1 MPNYGTGPYGG
12 GPYGFGAGPLAPDYG
27 LDQSAPQPDPTA
39 HLVDRYY
46 MSQFDASTVGITV
59 FVAGVQGDPDGNSVT
74 VSMYDINDN
83 VVFSQLATRSS
94 LGNYQMT
101 FTTEQ
106 SAVPGFYTLAWDF
119 TINSQ
124 AQELQTYIQIGA
136 TNPAYDKL
144 DAGMKGIVE
153 SVWIRFADMFDSPQ
167 GGPHLQ
173 VFFQTA
179 FSRGRLA
186 QLLQIALNKINLTMQ
201 PAFSF
206 ALTPGSEF
214 PYQDWG
220 GLLEQGLYIETIR
233 HLIRSYVEMPMPTG
247 VTVSRMDRRDFSD
260 RWQNVYEMENADY
273 MNMLSDFK
281 VQCMFLSRPR
291 VLVSGGAYGNWG
303 PTRLPGSAA
312 ARGVNRVWAAYY

>member
-1 MPNYGTGPYGG
+1 
-12 GPYGFGAGPLAPDYG
+12 
-27 LDQSAPQPDPTA
+27 
-39 HLVDRYY
+39 
-46 MSQFDASTVGITV
+46 MSQFDTSTVGITV
-59 FVAGVQGDPDGNSVT
+59 FVAGQQGDPDGNIVT
-74 VSMYDINDN
+74 VSMYDIEDN
-83 VVFSQLATRSS
+83 QIFNQLAIRTSV
-94 LGNYQMT
+94 GNYQMT
-101 FTTEQ
+101 FTTAQ
-106 SAVPGFYTLAWDF
+106 SAVPGFYTIAWDF
-119 TINSQ
+119 TIASQ
-124 AQELQTYIQIGA
+124 PQELQTYIQIGA
-136 TNPAYDKL
+136 TNPAYDSL

-206 ALTPGSEF
+206 TLTPGSEF

-281 VQCMFLSRPR
+281 IQMMFLSRPR

-312 ARGVNRVWAAYY
+312 ARGINRVWAAFY

>member
-1 MPNYGTGPYGG
+1 MTEAGTD
-12 GPYGFGAGPLAPDYG
+12 FG
-27 LDQSAPQPDPTA
+27 LDPSAPQPDPTA

-46 MSQFDASTVGITV
+46 LSQFGTDTVGIQINI
-59 FVAGVQGDPDGNSVT
+59 AGAPGDPDTNTVT
-74 VSMYDINDN
+74 VTMYNILEAT
-83 VVFSQLATRSS
+83 VFTEAATRV
-94 LGNYQMT
+94 GVGTYQIT
-101 FTTEQ
+101 FTSAQ

-119 TINSQ
+119 TISSVP
-124 AQELQTYIQIGA
+124 QEMQTYLQVGA
-136 TNPAYDKL
+136 GNPAYDAL
-144 DAGMKGIVE
+144 DIGMKGIVE

-173 VFFQTA
+173 VYFQTA

-201 PAFSF
+201 PNMGFTLA
-206 ALTPGSEF
+206 AGSEF
-214 PYQDWG
+214 PYDYWG

-233 HLIRSYVEMPMPTG
+233 HLIRSYVEQPMPQG
-247 VTVSRMDRRDFSD
+247 VTVSRNDRRDFTD
-260 RWQNVYEMENADY
+260 RWQNVYDMENADY

-281 VQCMFLSRPR
+281 IQAMFLSRPR

-312 ARGVNRVWAAYY
+312 ARGINRVWAAYY

>member
-1 MPNYGTGPYGG
+1 
-12 GPYGFGAGPLAPDYG
+12 
-27 LDQSAPQPDPTA
+27 
-39 HLVDRYY
+39 
-46 MSQFDASTVGITV
+46 
-59 FVAGVQGDPDGNSVT
+59 
-74 VSMYDINDN
+74 
-83 VVFSQLATRSS
+83 
-94 LGNYQMT
+94 
-101 FTTEQ
+101 
-106 SAVPGFYTLAWDF
+106 VP
-119 TINSQ
+119 
-124 AQELQTYIQIGA
+124 QELQTYIQIGA
-136 TNPAYDKL
+136 TNPAYDAL

-179 FSRGRLA
+179 FSRGRIA

-206 ALTPGSEF
+206 TTDAGSQF

-233 HLIRSYVEMPMPTG
+233 HLIRSYVEQPNPTG

-260 RWQNVYEMENADY
+260 RWTSVYEMEYADY

-281 VQCMFLSRPR
+281 IQMMFLSRPR

-312 ARGVNRVWAAYY
+312 ARGINRVWAAFY

>member
-12 GPYGFGAGPLAPDYG
+12 GPYGFGAGALDPDYG
-27 LDQSAPQPDPTA
+27 LDESAPQPDPTQ
-39 HLVDRYY
+39 HIVDRYY
-46 MSQFDASTVGITV
+46 MSQFDTSTVGISI
-59 FVAGVQGDPDGNSVT
+59 FVAGLAGDPDGQNVS
-74 VSMYDINDN
+74 VSMYDITATQ
-83 VVFSQLATRSS
+83 VFSQAAVRVGVGL
-94 LGNYQMT
+94 YQLT
-101 FTTEQ
+101 FNSAQ
-106 SAVPGFYTLAWDF
+106 SDIPGFYTLAWDF
-119 TINSQ
+119 TIESVP
-124 AQELQTYIQIGA
+124 QELQTYIQIGA
-136 TNPAYDKL
+136 TNPAYDVL

-153 SVWIRFADMFDSPQ
+153 SVWVRFADTFDSPQ

-201 PAFSF
+201 PAMSF
-206 ALTPGSEF
+206 TTEAGSEF

-233 HLIRSYVEMPMPTG
+233 HLIRSYVEQPNPTG
-247 VTVSRMDRRDFSD
+247 ITVSRHDRRDFMD
-260 RWQNVYEMENADY
+260 RWQTVYNMENEDY
-273 MNMLSDFK
+273 LQMLSDFK
-281 VQCMFLSRPR
+281 IQMMFLSRPR

-312 ARGVNRVWAAYY
+312 ARGINRVWAAYY

>member
-1 MPNYGTGPYGG
+1 MPNYGSGPYGG
-12 GPYGFGAGPLAPDYG
+12 GPYGFGSGALVPDYG
-27 LDQSAPQPDPTA
+27 LDESAPQPDPTE

-46 MSQFDASTVGITV
+46 MSQFGTDTVGIQINI
-59 FVAGVQGDPDGNSVT
+59 AGVPGDPDGNNVT
-74 VSMYDINDN
+74 VSMYDITDTQ
-83 VVFSQLATRSS
+83 VFNQTAVRVGVGL
-94 LGNYQMT
+94 YQIT
-101 FTTEQ
+101 FTSAQ
-106 SAVPGFYTLAWDF
+106 SAVAGFYTLAWDF
-119 TINSQ
+119 TISAVSQ
-124 AQELQTYIQIGA
+124 EQQTFIQIGA
-136 TNPAYDKL
+136 TNPAYDAL

-153 SVWIRFADMFDSPQ
+153 SVWVRFADMFDSPQ

-206 ALTPGSEF
+206 TLTPGSEF

-260 RWQNVYEMENADY
+260 RWQNM
-273 MNMLSDFK
+273 
-281 VQCMFLSRPR
+281 
-291 VLVSGGAYGNWG
+291 
-303 PTRLPGSAA
+303 
-312 ARGVNRVWAAYY
+312 

>member
-12 GPYGFGAGPLAPDYG
+12 GPYGFGAGALDPDYG
-27 LDQSAPQPDPTA
+27 LDESAPQPDPTA

-46 MSQFDASTVGITV
+46 MSQFGTDTVGIQV
-59 FVAGVQGDPDGNSVT
+59 NIGGVPADPDGNTVS
-74 VSMYDINDN
+74 VSMYDITDTQ
-83 VVFSQLATRSS
+83 VFSQAATRVGVG
-94 LGNYQMT
+94 LYQIT
-101 FTTEQ
+101 FTSAQ
-106 SAVPGFYTLAWDF
+106 SQTPGFYTLAWDF
-119 TINSQ
+119 TISAVSQ
-124 AQELQTYIQIGA
+124 EQQTYIQVGA
-136 TNPAYDKL
+136 TNPAYDVL

-153 SVWIRFADMFDSPQ
+153 SVWVRFADMFDSPQ

-186 QLLQIALNKINLTMQ
+186 QLLQIALGKINLTMQ

-206 ALTPGSEF
+206 TTEAGSQF

-220 GLLEQGLYIETIR
+220 ALLEQGLYIETIR
-233 HLIRSYVEMPMPTG
+233 HLIRSYVEQPNPTG

-260 RWQNVYEMENADY
+260 RWTSVYDMEYSDY

-281 VQCMFLSRPR
+281 VQMMFLSRPR

-312 ARGVNRVWAAYY
+312 ARGINRVWASFY

>member
-1 MPNYGTGPYGG
+1 MTTEGI
-12 GPYGFGAGPLAPDYG
+12 DYG
-27 LDQSAPQPDPTA
+27 LDASAPQPDPTQ

-46 MSQFDASTVGITV
+46 MSQFDTSTVGITI
-59 FVAGVQGDPDGNSVT
+59 FVAGVAADPDGSSVT
-74 VSMYDINDN
+74 VTMYDINEN
-83 VVFSQLATRSS
+83 VVFTESATRT
-94 LGNYQMT
+94 GVGAYQFV
-101 FTTEQ
+101 FTTAQ
-106 SAVPGFYTLAWDF
+106 SDTPGFYTLAWDF
-119 TINSQ
+119 AINSI

-136 TNPAYDKL
+136 TNPAYDAL
-144 DAGMKGIVE
+144 DGGMKLIVE
-153 SVWIRFADMFDSPQ
+153 SVWVRFADMFDSPQ

-201 PAFSF
+201 PNMSF
-206 ALTPGSEF
+206 TLDASGGEF

-233 HLIRSYVEMPMPTG
+233 HLIRSYAEQPLPNG
-247 VTVSRMDRRDFSD
+247 VTVSRMDRRDYMD
-260 RWQNVYEMENADY
+260 RWQSVYDMEYADY

-281 VQCMFLSRPR
+281 IQMMFLSRPR

-312 ARGVNRVWAAYY
+312 ARGINRVWAAFY

>member
-46 MSQFDASTVGITV
+46 MSQFDTSTVGITV
-59 FVAGVQGDPDGNSVT
+59 FVAGQQGDPDGNIVT
-74 VSMYDINDN
+74 VSMYDIEDN
-83 VVFSQLATRSS
+83 QIFNQLAIRTSV
-94 LGNYQMT
+94 GNYQMT
-101 FTTEQ
+101 FTTAQ
-106 SAVPGFYTLAWDF
+106 SAVPGFYTIAWDF
-119 TINSQ
+119 TIASQ
-124 AQELQTYIQIGA
+124 PQELQTYIQIGA
-136 TNPAYDKL
+136 TNPAYDSL

-206 ALTPGSEF
+206 TLTPGSEF

-281 VQCMFLSRPR
+281 IQMMFLSRPR

-312 ARGVNRVWAAYY
+312 ARGINRVWAAFY

>member
-1 MPNYGTGPYGG
+1 MPNYGTPA
-12 GPYGFGAGPLAPDYG
+12 FRAGLAGTEAGVDYG
-27 LDQSAPQPDPTA
+27 LDASAPQPDPTQ

-46 MSQFDASTVGITV
+46 MAQFDTSTVGITI
-59 FVAGVQGDPDGNSVT
+59 FVAGAQGDPDGNSVT
-74 VSMYDINDN
+74 VTMYDALEN
-83 VVFSQLATRSS
+83 VVFSEAALRAS
-94 LGNYQMT
+94 LGNYQFT
-101 FTTEQ
+101 FTTAQ
-106 SAVPGFYTLAWDF
+106 SDTPGFYTLAWDF
-119 TINSQ
+119 AIASVP
-124 AQELQTYIQIGA
+124 QELQTYIQIGA
-136 TNPAYDKL
+136 TNPAYDAL

-179 FSRGRLA
+179 FSRGRIA

-206 ALTPGSEF
+206 TTDAGSQF

-233 HLIRSYVEMPMPTG
+233 HLIRSYVEQPNPTG

-260 RWQNVYEMENADY
+260 RWTSVYEMEYADY

-281 VQCMFLSRPR
+281 IQMMFLSRPR

-312 ARGVNRVWAAYY
+312 ARGINRVWAAYY